1 MLPEHLADLWLE
13 AVANGTMHNYADQ
26 ILHIHKLSPHATK
39 QLITDIGMIFEQK
52 VCIKL
57 LIPVFLWLYVS
68 RLAVIVTK
76 QLFFFIT
83 IFSDV
88 LFAHFSDYM
97 CNVLDDLGLQPSESL
112 KQIIDL
118 LKANEAEYS
127 DISDNMPQRFASAIA
142 NMRSL
147 TLD

>member
-1 MLPEHLADLWLE
+1 
-13 AVANGTMHNYADQ
+13 
-26 ILHIHKLSPHATK
+26 
-39 QLITDIGMIFEQK
+39 
-52 VCIKL
+52 
-57 LIPVFLWLYVS
+57 
-68 RLAVIVTK
+68 
-76 QLFFFIT
+76 
-83 IFSDV
+83 
-88 LFAHFSDYM
+88 M

-118 LKANEAEYS
+118 LKASEAEYS